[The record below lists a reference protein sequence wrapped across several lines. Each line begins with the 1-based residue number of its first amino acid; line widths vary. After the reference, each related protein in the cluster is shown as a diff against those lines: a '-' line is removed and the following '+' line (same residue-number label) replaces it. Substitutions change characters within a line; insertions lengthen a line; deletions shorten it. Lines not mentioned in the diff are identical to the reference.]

1 MEMMER
7 RAQEWP
13 AGPIHTCWLS
23 GRQTRLHTHP
33 TPSSRQA
40 RKEGLPPIYFY
51 ATGAKEL
58 QRLRKQKGLWGQGG
72 GVLGNAECAGRGRG
86 RWTNEP
92 S

>member
-1 MEMMER
+1 MEMIER

-23 GRQTRLHTHP
+23 GRRTRLHTHP
-33 TPSSRQA
+33 TPSSRHA

-58 QRLRKQKGLWGQGG
+58 QRLRRQKGLRGQGG
-72 GVLGNAECAGRGRG
+72 VF
-86 RWTNEP
+86 
-92 S
+92 